1 MEPFDQSEFDVIAI
15 DQIYFIC
22 LSLYCKATWFVEQF
36 VFATRDTEQLKPVQ
50 ELTIRY
56 SISKSF
62 FCSTIVAINK
72 THIL

>member
-36 VFATRDTEQLKPVQ
+36 VFATRDTKQLKPVQ

-56 SISKSF
+56 IKELLLQRHLLTF
-62 FCSTIVAINK
+62 VEHTLN
-72 THIL
+72 

>member
-36 VFATRDTEQLKPVQ
+36 VFATRDTKQLKPVQ

-56 SISKSF
+56 IKELLLQHN
-62 FCSTIVAINK
+62 CCN
-72 THIL
+72 